1 MTDQEKA
8 DLLERG
14 RERCLNILEKLFEEA
29 RQESNLTL
37 ANSWYHKYDGAVK
50 MLESL
55 GLISWEES
63 HSITDA
69 LWRRFRATRD
79 PEEVQ

>member
-1 MTDQEKA
+1 MPVFRAAQGVEETSKEDIMSDQERA
-8 DLLERG
+8 ELLERG

-37 ANSWYHKYDGAVK
+37 
-50 MLESL
+50 
-55 GLISWEES
+55 
-63 HSITDA
+63 TDA

-79 PEEVQ
+79 PEEVP